1 MRKEAPMKRLI
12 VFLLLLN
19 FITTLV
25 VGYTIYTDNAKKK
38 PYVIQIESPTKGD
51 DEKFKESMYKALGML
66 MSGQSQLAVNQ
77 GRLSTDILRVHHF
90 VEPHAD
96 EFYDSCPE
104 CQSERQEIL
113 EEEKDNMAFN
123 SGAE

>member
-1 MRKEAPMKRLI
+1 MKKLI

-19 FITTLV
+19 FVTTLV

-51 DEKFKESMYKALGML
+51 DEKFKENMYKALGMI
-66 MSGQSQLAVNQ
+66 MSGQSQLATNQ

-90 VEPHAD
+90 VEPHTD
-96 EFYDSCPE
+96 EFYENCPE

-123 SGAE
+123 SEAE

>member
-1 MRKEAPMKRLI
+1 MKKLI

-25 VGYTIYTDNAKKK
+25 VGYTIYTDNAKKE
-38 PYVIQIESPTKGD
+38 PYVIQIESPEEGD
-51 DEKFKESMYKALGML
+51 NEKFKENMYKALGMI
-66 MSGQSQLAVNQ
+66 MSGQSQLAANQ
-77 GRLSTDILRVHHF
+77 GRLSVDILRVHHF
-90 VEPHAD
+90 AAPHAN
-96 EFYDSCPE
+96 EFYENCPE
-104 CQSERQEIL
+104 CQMEKQKIL